1 MAWRRLILALGEG
14 IYLFVIGR
22 EVDWR
27 ARFLSLDTVDILGQ
41 VVMLWGAV
49 VYTVGFLAAFLVS
62 LISCTP
68 FPVVMIKNVQILLK
82 SPL

>member
-1 MAWRRLILALGEG
+1 MAWKRLTLALWEG

-49 VYTVGFLAAFLVS
+49 VYTVGFFAAFLVS
-62 LISCTP
+62 LISRTP
-68 FPVVMIKNVQILLK
+68 FPVVMTKNVYRYC
-82 SPL
+82 

>member
-14 IYLFVIGR
+14 IYLFVVGR
-22 EVDWR
+22 ELDWR

-41 VVMLWGAV
+41 VVQLWGAV

-62 LISCTP
+62 LTSCTP
-68 FPVVMIKNVQILLK
+68 FPVVMTKNVCRYC
-82 SPL
+82 

>member
-1 MAWRRLILALGEG
+1 MAWKRLTLALWEG

-49 VYTVGFLAAFLVS
+49 VYTVGFFAAFLVS
-62 LISCTP
+62 LISRTP
-68 FPVVMIKNVQILLK
+68 FPVVMTKNVCRYC
-82 SPL
+82 

>member
-1 MAWRRLILALGEG
+1 MAWKRLTLALWEG

-27 ARFLSLDTVDILGQ
+27 ARFLSLDTVDILSQ

-49 VYTVGFLAAFLVS
+49 VYTVGFFAAFLVS
-62 LISCTP
+62 LISRTP
-68 FPVVMIKNVQILLK
+68 FPVVMTKNVYRYC
-82 SPL
+82 